1 MSGWQTSLRLGG
13 GLWLALILV
22 VSGCASF
29 QVADTQPLP
38 ASKLEPLGA
47 ERISRGGYRLDSLPP
62 SRDAPDLL
70 VLVAFSGGGKRSA
83 SFGYGALKGMRELM
97 IPTPAGPRS
106 LLSQVDAISG
116 VSGGSFPAAYYGLY
130 RDKAFGRFETDFLY
144 SDTNSYIYGIYLLPW
159 HWTWLVE
166 PGIGTNDFMD
176 RVYDETMFHGAT
188 FADLQARGR
197 PLIAIG
203 ATDISYGTPL
213 LFNQEFFDLIC
224 SDLSSMP
231 ISRAVAA
238 SNGFPGLFSP
248 VTLTNRAKS
257 CEGRRPGWLRRVSP
271 VERSNPLSRVAT
283 TAERAERYLDADR
296 TKYLHLADGGISDNL
311 AMRAAGSTMQATSES
326 DLAGRGY
333 AHVRRVLIL
342 SIDGQGTQD
351 SSIARRKEVGGIIQM
366 LGLVSGAQIDSY
378 NFETLNTVTQ
388 QLQAVTDRLRQARC
402 AQGPVVDGAPCADV
416 ASQLI
421 HISLSGMPETPGK
434 EQLLAIPTGL
444 TLERHDVDALV
455 QAGEEAIVRSAPL
468 HAFIAN
474 YQVPAAPSKS
484 PGRSARV
491 AEASG
496 QAAR

>member
-1 MSGWQTSLRLGG
+1 M
-13 GLWLALILV
+13 LAV
-22 VSGCASF
+22 AGCASF
-29 QVADTQPLP
+29 QVADTKPLP
-38 ASKLEPLGA
+38 ASKLEPIGA

-62 SRDAPDLL
+62 SPDAPDLL
-70 VLVAFSGGGKRSA
+70 VMVAFSGGGKRSA
-83 SFGYGALKGMRELM
+83 SFGYGALKGMRGLM

-144 SDTNSYIYGIYLLPW
+144 SDTNAYIYGIYLLPW

-176 RVYDETMFHGAT
+176 RVYNDTMFHGAT

-203 ATDISYGTPL
+203 ATDISYGTPM
-213 LFNQEFFDLIC
+213 LFNQEFFDIIC
-224 SDLSSMP
+224 SDLWSMP

-257 CEGRRPGWLRRVSP
+257 CDGRRPGWLRRVSP
-271 VERSNPLSRVAT
+271 EERSNPLSRAG
-283 TAERAERYLDADR
+283 TAADRAERYLDADR
-296 TKYLHLADGGISDNL
+296 TRYLHLADGGISDNL
-311 AMRAAGSTMQATSES
+311 AMRSAGAVMQATSDS

-333 AHVRRVLIL
+333 THVRRVLIL

-351 SSIARRKEVGGIIQM
+351 TSIAQRKEVGGIIQM

-388 QLQAVTDRLRQARC
+388 QLQMVTERLRKARC
-402 AQGPVVDGAPCADV
+402 AQAPVVDGAPCGDV

-421 HISLSGMPETPGK
+421 HISLSGLPETPEREK
-434 EQLLAIPTGL
+434 LLAIPTGL

-455 QAGEEAIVRSAPL
+455 RAGHDAITRSGPL
-468 HAFIAN
+468 RAFIDHYPVAPAPP
-474 YQVPAAPSKS
+474 QVSRAGRRITAAADQT
-484 PGRSARV
+484 GR
-491 AEASG
+491 
-496 QAAR
+496 